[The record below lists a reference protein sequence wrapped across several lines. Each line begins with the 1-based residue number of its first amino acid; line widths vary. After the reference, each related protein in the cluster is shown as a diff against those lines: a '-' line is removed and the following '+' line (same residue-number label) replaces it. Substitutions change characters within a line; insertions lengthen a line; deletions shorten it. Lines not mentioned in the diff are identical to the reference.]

1 MVSRNW
7 RLKINI
13 KGGKINK
20 TETINYIAPNLDA
33 AMDYAAKRTKEK
45 QAYFDRVAPG
55 YYTTSGSFS
64 RVRRS

>member
-1 MVSRNW
+1 MTSKW

-20 TETINYIAPNLDA
+20 TETINYNAATLDGA
-33 AMDYAAKRTKEK
+33 IDYSAKRLKEK

-55 YYTTSGSFS
+55 FYTTSGTFS
-64 RVRRS
+64 IIRRS